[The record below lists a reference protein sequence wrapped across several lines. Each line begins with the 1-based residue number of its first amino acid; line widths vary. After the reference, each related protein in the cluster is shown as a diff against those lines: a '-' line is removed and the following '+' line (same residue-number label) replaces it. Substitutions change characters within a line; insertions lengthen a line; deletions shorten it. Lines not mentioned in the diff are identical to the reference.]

1 MTPDLWANFHD
12 SSGSGGSPV
21 GGQTQLH
28 RERQSAQRD
37 DHAEGVHRNPANDAG
52 SDESADQ
59 EIRLP
64 MAGHRAQC
72 TGAQIVNAIVAT
84 AFANPESAFFRAL
97 SRSSVPSII
106 EPSVASSKIPPAA
119 QL

>member
-1 MTPDLWANFHD
+1 
-12 SSGSGGSPV
+12 
-21 GGQTQLH
+21 
-28 RERQSAQRD
+28 
-37 DHAEGVHRNPANDAG
+37 
-52 SDESADQ
+52 
-59 EIRLP
+59 